1 MKTKNDYIKQNE
13 KQAKVI
19 LEGRT
24 IKHVRYLKDEEMEDL
39 GWYKRPIAMFL
50 DNGEV
55 LIITQDDE
63 MNDGGSIWVNK
74 LNTIIPT
81 LD

>member
-1 MKTKNDYIKQNE
+1 MKNAHIKKME

-24 IKHVRYLKDEEMEDL
+24 IKHVRYLNDQEMEDL
-39 GWYKRPIAMFL
+39 GWYRRPLAMFL

-74 LNTIIPT
+74 LNTIIPS
-81 LD
+81 LH